1 MVAEI
6 VGNDGASK
14 ASAQGENRAVLVW
27 KGAYEPG
34 DRIRFQAEETGCF
47 YVIQADDVL
56 GESLV
61 YLTAKEL
68 EFEIQ

>member
-27 KGAYEPG
+27 ERG
-34 DRIRFQAEETGCF
+34 
-47 YVIQADDVL
+47 V
-56 GESLV
+56 
-61 YLTAKEL
+61 
-68 EFEIQ
+68 